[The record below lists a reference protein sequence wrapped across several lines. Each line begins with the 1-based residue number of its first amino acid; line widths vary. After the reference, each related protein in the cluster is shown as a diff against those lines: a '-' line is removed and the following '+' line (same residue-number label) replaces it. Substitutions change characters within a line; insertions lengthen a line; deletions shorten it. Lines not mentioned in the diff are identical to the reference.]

1 MNNREGLILTTE
13 VILLKKDKHVLPDTS
28 DTFSARVKRG
38 AKKKRD
44 GVATIYGPDNEPLTT
59 VDMKVEPD

>member
-1 MNNREGLILTTE
+1 M
-13 VILLKKDKHVLPDTS
+13 KKDKHVLPDTS
-28 DTFSARVKRG
+28 DAFSARVKRG

-59 VDMKVEPD
+59 VDMKVETD

>member
-1 MNNREGLILTTE
+1 MNNGQRLILTME

-38 AKKKRD
+38 ARKKRD
-44 GVATIYGPDNEPLTT
+44 GVATIYGPDNEPLST
-59 VDMKVEPD
+59 VDMKTDPD